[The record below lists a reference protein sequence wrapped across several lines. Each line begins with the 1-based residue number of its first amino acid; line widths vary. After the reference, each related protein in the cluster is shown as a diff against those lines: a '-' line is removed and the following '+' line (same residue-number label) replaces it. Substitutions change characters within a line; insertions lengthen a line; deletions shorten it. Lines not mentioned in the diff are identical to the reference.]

1 MLSSLRIRIRLYA
14 GFLVVLALLALVAAA
29 SIWVFASVST
39 SFDRFAGAARGAGVG
54 VELDR
59 TAAMFDRRAAEYLS
73 KPAAEAR
80 DALTASRE
88 ALSRTIDEARSL
100 NLAGEIR
107 DQVETIATAYES
119 YVAAL
124 GPAMTLA
131 ERRVEMAEGQLEPTA
146 AKLVA
151 EARDVLE
158 KGTARQMASAARLIQ
173 HTLQAQ
179 MAVTAYLLEPT
190 DDTFALI
197 WEELFAVDEAIAQMP
212 NADEAIALYDLYLN
226 GVNELSGIIGEIQA
240 AHETLRAQGAAI
252 TESAAAMK
260 SAALASEVAI
270 QDSTNAQLDGAGRSG
285 DRVDG
290 RQPSSGH
297 CGGLP
302 YWPQHRPA
310 RSLP

>member
-197 WEELFAVDEAIAQMP
+197 WEELSPSMRP
-212 NADEAIALYDLYLN
+212 SPRCPTPMRPLP
-226 GVNELSGIIGEIQA
+226 SMTS
-240 AHETLRAQGAAI
+240 TLTGSTSCR
-252 TESAAAMK
+252 ES
-260 SAALASEVAI
+260 SAKFRLP
-270 QDSTNAQLDGAGRSG
+270 TK
-285 DRVDG
+285 
-290 RQPSSGH
+290 H
-297 CGGLP
+297 CGPRARPLP
-302 YWPQHRPA
+302 KARRP
-310 RSLP
+310 